1 MVKNIHYIWQLSSKH
16 NLICDCIVPND
27 YCYNQVIKW
36 KMWNVDWHASFVCIL
51 NVSTIL
57 WNFCLHQDTNSK
69 WYNNFHKC
77 KISRVKEHPN
87 MRNALLLV
95 LKMWRAH
102 LICTHA
108 NPNIHLCV
116 RKVCV
121 KCLQLGSFAIHVTR
135 LPHLSSPLRVCKHPY
150 SIQHDEYRNM
160 LFCHIVWLSW
170 TVTTLSTPN
179 TKRLHTKHVST

>member
-1 MVKNIHYIWQLSSKH
+1 MPHLYVFSMSQLFYGICVYTKILTQSSIITFTNVRFQEWKSIQTWEMHYCQ
-16 NLICDCIVPND
+16 
-27 YCYNQVIKW
+27 
-36 KMWNVDWHASFVCIL
+36 
-51 NVSTIL
+51 
-57 WNFCLHQDTNSK
+57 
-69 WYNNFHKC
+69 
-77 KISRVKEHPN
+77 
-87 MRNALLLV
+87 LLV

-116 RKVCV
+116 RKACV
-121 KCLQLGSFAIHVTR
+121 KCLQLGSVAIHVTR

-150 SIQHDEYRNM
+150 SIQHNEYRNM